1 MKIKTRTKNMQ
12 DKSANKILIYATYE
26 IGWTWWNEQRY
37 GARAYIRLV
46 LNRLKVWG
54 VLPLFIPLS
63 RFSSKK
69 LPSRLLYDQYPK
81 NLLKV

>member
-1 MKIKTRTKNMQ
+1 MKIKTRTQSMQ
-12 DKSANKILIYATYE
+12 DKNAKKIKFYATYE
-26 IGWTWWNEQRY
+26 IGQTWWNEPSY
-37 GARAYIRLV
+37 GVRAYIILV

-54 VLPLFIPLS
+54 VLLLFIPLS

-69 LPSRLLYDQYPK
+69 LPSRLLYAQYPN